1 MHGWAVFNTLR
12 MVHTECTSTHH
23 YVRYSKQITRH
34 RKLINL
40 FLSLTLGHLN
50 RFSTFPVY
58 VFLCTKAMQKLLPIT
73 MKSYLMGMWL
83 AYSIYIKHR
92 GHFVQIF
99 NMDSYSYGLNIVEN
113 IKHLVFTK
121 YGQYV
126 RELAHSLCDDRV
138 DILLLHLII
147 IIKSKAWDHIAIA

>member
-1 MHGWAVFNTLR
+1 MSSSTQVMTNTLIFITLR

-23 YVRYSKQITRH
+23 YVRYSIQITRH
-34 RKLINL
+34 RKQINL

-58 VFLCTKAMQKLLPIT
+58 LFLCTKAMQKLLPIT

-83 AYSIYIKHR
+83 AYSIDIKHR

-99 NMDSYSYGLNIVEN
+99 NMDSYSYGLNISPSMCSMLESWL
-113 IKHLVFTK
+113 IHYAMIMWIYFYSILV
-121 YGQYV
+121 
-126 RELAHSLCDDRV
+126 S
-138 DILLLHLII
+138 
-147 IIKSKAWDHIAIA
+147 